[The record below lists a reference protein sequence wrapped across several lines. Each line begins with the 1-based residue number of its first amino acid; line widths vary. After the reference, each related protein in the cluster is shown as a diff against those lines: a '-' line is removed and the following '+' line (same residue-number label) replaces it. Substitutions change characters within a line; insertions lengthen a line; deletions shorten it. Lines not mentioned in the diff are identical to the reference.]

1 MDLWDFCKIVSY
13 GHWQP
18 NPHINLIIE
27 FIHYALNGQLENFMC
42 ALSPRLGKSMLMS
55 EIFPAYYLGMRP
67 YAKVILVSYS
77 DELSRRFGEKAR
89 NTFKEFGYLF
99 DNKLRLSPDT
109 QSKSRWT
116 IDDNTGEFYC
126 SSTRGGVLGRGG
138 NLIII
143 DDPTKNMEEARSARH
158 QEELR
163 SLFDTAIT
171 TRKEKDPIANQNPIV
186 FVLHQRLDE
195 MDLIGIIEDSRDW
208 ITAKEALPR
217 LRRGEKL
224 GNIWVY
230 LRLPELAEEN
240 DILGREPGEAL
251 WPEKRDENELEQISK
266 EIGERAFNAIHQQ
279 DPKPK
284 PGQYFNKDYFEVI
297 ETLSNNIVEEV
308 QWWDLAA
315 TSYPDDMPISQRG
328 AATASVRLAL
338 TGDKKLVIT
347 DLQEFW
353 KESED
358 VQTEIINNARIAG
371 NGIKQRIPQDP
382 GQASK
387 GQIKAYSIEL
397 PGYNFDG
404 VIESGSKEDRA
415 EPVSNWAKINKIY
428 ILNKGVMGADDQTPI
443 IKRFINQCAN
453 FPSGK
458 HKDFVDAL
466 SGAYTQLEN
475 FGSGFSLNINPYSFG
490 SSTNQNDIGVKYGYQ

>member
-1 MDLWDFCKIVSY
+1 MIIMPKGEKNNTPLDLWDFSKIVTY
-13 GHWQP
+13 GHWDP
-18 NPHINLIIE
+18 VPHLNVIIE
-27 FIHYALNGQLENFMC
+27 FIHYALAGQLENFMC

-99 DNKLRLSPDT
+99 DPHIKLSPDT

-116 IDDNTGEFYC
+116 INGNTGEFYC

-138 NLIII
+138 NLIVI
-143 DDPTKNMEEARSARH
+143 DDPTKNMEEARSSRH

-171 TRKEKDPIANQNPIV
+171 TRKEKDPVTGQNAIV

-195 MDLIGIIEDSRDW
+195 NDLIGIISEKEEW
-208 ITAKEALPR
+208 ITAEEALPR
-217 LRRGEKL
+217 LRNGEKL
-224 GNIWVY
+224 GSTWVY
-230 LRLPELAEEN
+230 LRLPELAEEE
-240 DILGREPGEAL
+240 DMLGRLPGEAL
-251 WPEKRDENELEQISK
+251 WPDKRDEKKLAEIAKN
-266 EIGERAFNAIHQQ
+266 IGERQFNAIHQQ

-284 PGQYFNKDYFEVI
+284 QGQYFNEDYFEVI
-297 ETLSNNIVEEV
+297 EIKPTNVVEEI

-315 TSYPDDMPISQRG
+315 TSYPDDMPLSQRG

-338 TGDKKLVIT
+338 TADRKLVVT

-358 VQTEIINNARIAG
+358 VQTEIINNAKIAG
-371 NGIKQRIPQDP
+371 KGIKQRIPQDP

-387 GQIKAYSIEL
+387 GQIKTYSIHL
-397 PGYNFDG
+397 PGHNFNG
-404 VIESGSKEDRA
+404 IIESGSKEDRA
-415 EPVSNWAKINKIY
+415 EPVGNWAKINKIY
-428 ILNKGVMGADDQTPI
+428 ILNKDVLAADDQTPI
-443 IKRFINQCAN
+443 IKRFIKQCAN
-453 FPSGK
+453 FPTGK
-458 HKDFVDAL
+458 QKDFVDAL
-466 SGAYTQLEN
+466 SGAYSELEIPEEEEDVTP
-475 FGSGFSLNINPYSFG
+475 FVGTVPLW
-490 SSTNQNDIGVKYGYQ
+490 